1 MGRALAVSRASRRWR
16 VETGRARWHAPWPR
30 AARAPTAECGLAQT
44 NMGETDSYSD
54 TCKAVVAC
62 AQSLVSTRCTCYTSR
77 KGKETLSSLRD
88 SDAHSPWFFVVVHI
102 FKVDHTIPYH
112 NHTKNKPHTLISMCP
127 HWHIP
132 QAFAIRFELCSVV
145 CDCVSCFVCISY
157 NVSSYFFTHT
167 LILPAVHVLHTA
179 ARALALTHLLVPRS
193 LPLASCP
200 RRAHGARSGTPQ
212 EVPCVGRLQCPARQG
227 VGPNDKSGR

>member
-1 MGRALAVSRASRRWR
+1 MHTLPGSSCWLSTYKVSHYTVPQPYKEQTTYFNKYVSALAH
-16 VETGRARWHAPWPR
+16 T
-30 AARAPTAECGLAQT
+30 T
-44 NMGETDSYSD
+44 
-54 TCKAVVAC
+54 
-62 AQSLVSTRCTCYTSR
+62 
-77 KGKETLSSLRD
+77 SLRY
-88 SDAHSPWFFVVVHI
+88 S
-102 FKVDHTIPYH
+102 
-112 NHTKNKPHTLISMCP
+112 
-127 HWHIP
+127 
-132 QAFAIRFELCSVV
+132 LCSVV

-157 NVSSYFFTHT
+157 NVYSSYFFTHT